1 MVNASVIKSHS
12 APRLI
17 PCTAEGDSL
26 SQLPT
31 FEVMT
36 SRETNTIDEPRFDGR
51 EMVIVHDVFR
61 REFALLPGLIA
72 AVAPGDHA
80 RARNIADHIEALGSV
95 PNTSV
100 SYREGVT

>member
-17 PCTAEGDSL
+17 PCTAEGDSAVTA
-26 SQLPT
+26 SY
-31 FEVMT
+31 VR
-36 SRETNTIDEPRFDGR
+36 S
-51 EMVIVHDVFR
+51 HDFQRDQHHLRAPFR
-61 REFALLPGLIA
+61 RPRDGDGAVLALLPGLIA

-80 RARNIADHIEALGSV
+80 RARNIADHVEALGSV
-95 PNTSV
+95 PNNSV